1 MVEPEACR
9 FWQNAL
15 QSGLMDAKALGACR
29 DAIPPEK
36 RTDDAID
43 RRMARRAIE
52 AGQLTLWQAQQ
63 LLQGRVNGFKIEKY
77 LLLDLIGQGGMG
89 RVYLARDTR
98 LGRRVAVKVLSRE
111 RMNNP
116 RAVARFQREGRVGAQ
131 LQHENLVRI
140 YDEGNAGGVCYLI
153 MEYIE
158 GRNAG
163 QLVGDLGRLP
173 PAAAA
178 SVARQVAMGLEHAHQ
193 KGLIHRDVNPWN
205 VLVTRDGTAK
215 LADLGLAIDLDDE
228 EVVTRDG
235 ATVGTFDY
243 ISPEQARHSRS
254 VDTRSDIYSL
264 GCTLYHLLTGR
275 VPFPCPSLPEKL
287 YAHHSTPPEP
297 IRPQAPGVPAGL
309 EAVALRMMAK
319 APEDRYPHPLAAA
332 EALAP
337 FDRGKVPID
346 RLAPVAAAVG
356 APAGA
361 VVEVPGPAEGSS
373 VEALDRA
380 PTPVAAPPKE
390 ASSGDVLASLNLG
403 PEPALADG
411 LRGGRA
417 KKPKSAVF
425 DRVKEKPKAAPEA
438 TPGPATAPEAAAGPW
453 DAPLRWLALLPRP
466 SRRAWIAAGAVA
478 AVLALVLGVLALL
491 RSRSRDRHV
500 PPAVEATKSPG
511 LRPMAPLG
519 PITVRWP
526 DGSQEEAKDLQEA
539 LRLAARDR
547 GEVVLANPEP
557 IHVRGTSPIEVPGA
571 ATIRAAEGRRPI
583 LVLDEAGKQPWLRA
597 STADSS
603 LTLSGLTVWADFG
616 EVEAVAPLVQAEGSV
631 TLDRC
636 AFVARG
642 KGRGSR
648 ALLAE
653 GLRTT
658 VRGCWMFGFDRALDL
673 AAFPGTKVSIAQ
685 TIVAWGKGEGRP
697 DGWAV
702 RLEARQAPGIKGARR
717 LTIDRLTVGGG
728 GLLELRGVQADRAV
742 EARVSTTVVRGPAL
756 LMWDSPPA
764 DFPKGLDWAGKADR
778 YEASGA
784 SWIVLP
790 PKGLDNLP
798 DGPDDLESWTKNL
811 KEEESLEGPVTFAD
825 NRPKPLK
832 PLEPKDFA
840 LVDDQAPLAG
850 ADPALVGPG
859 AKPVKP

>member
-1 MVEPEACR
+1 MVEPDACR
-9 FWQNAL
+9 FWRNAL
-15 QSGLMDAKALGACR
+15 QSGLLDAKAMGACW
-29 DAIPPEK
+29 DAIPAEK
-36 RTDDAID
+36 RTADAID
-43 RRMARRAIE
+43 RRLARRAIE
-52 AGQLTLWQAQQ
+52 AGLLTLWQAQQ
-63 LLQGRVNGFKIEKY
+63 LLQGRVNGFKVDKY

-140 YDEGNAGGVCYLI
+140 YDEGSAGGVCYLI

-163 QLVGDLGRLP
+163 QLAADLGRLP

-178 SVARQVAMGLEHAHQ
+178 SLTRQVALGLEHAHQ

-205 VLVTRDGTAK
+205 ILVTKDGTAK
-215 LADLGLAIDLDDE
+215 LADMGLAIDVDDE

-243 ISPEQARHSRS
+243 ISPEQARHSRN

-287 YAHHSTPPEP
+287 FAHHSTQPDP
-297 IRPQAPGVPAGL
+297 ILPQAPGVPPAL
-309 EAVALRMMAK
+309 EAVALKMMAK

-337 FDRGKVPID
+337 FDRGKVPLD
-346 RLAPVAAAVG
+346 RLTLVPSAVA
-356 APAGA
+356 APAGGI
-361 VVEVPGPAEGSS
+361 VEVAGPAGGSDLEGI
-373 VEALDRA
+373 DRA
-380 PTPVAAPPKE
+380 PALGPEPAKE
-390 ASSGDVLASLNLG
+390 ASSGDVFASLNFG

-411 LRGGRA
+411 LKSGRS

-425 DRVKEKPKAAPEA
+425 GKPKVKAAPEVA
-438 TPGPATAPEAAAGPW
+438 AEPAPAPEPDAPGPEP
-453 DAPLRWLALLPRP
+453 RRRLALPKL
-466 SRRAWIAAGAVA
+466 SRRAWIGAGAVA
-478 AVLALVLGVLALL
+478 ALLALVLGVLAST
-491 RSRSRDRHV
+491 RSRSGDR
-500 PPAVEATKSPG
+500 PPPPVDEAPKSSG
-511 LRPMAPLG
+511 VRPMAPLG

-526 DGSQEEAKDLQEA
+526 DGSQEEARDLQEA
-539 LRLAARDR
+539 LLLAARER
-547 GEVVLANPEP
+547 GEVVLANSEP
-557 IHVRGTSPIEVPGA
+557 IHLRLTKPIEVPVV
-571 ATIRAAEGRRPI
+571 ATIRAADGKRPI
-583 LVLDEAGKQPWLRA
+583 LVIDDAGKQPWLRA
-597 STADSS
+597 SSAATT

-616 EVEAVAPLVQAEGSV
+616 EAEAVAPLVQAEGAV

-642 KGRGSR
+642 EGRGSR

-658 VRGCWMFGFDRALDL
+658 VRGCWLLGFERALDL
-673 AAFPGTKVSIAQ
+673 AAYPGTKVAVSQ
-685 TIVAWGKGEGRP
+685 TIIAWGKGEGREN
-697 DGWAV
+697 GWAV
-702 RLEARQAPGIKGARR
+702 RLEARAAPGIKKPRQ
-717 LTIDRLTVGGG
+717 LTIDRVTVGGG
-728 GLLELRGVQADRAV
+728 GLLEVRGVLSQLPVAV
-742 EARVSTTVVRGPAL
+742 KVSATVVRGPAL
-756 LMWDSPPA
+756 LMWDAPPA
-764 DFPKGLDWAGKADR
+764 DFPKGLDWTGKEDR
-778 YEASGA
+778 YEVSGA

-790 PKGLDNLP
+790 PKGVNNLP
-798 DGPDDLESWTKNL
+798 DGPDDLESWTKHL
-811 KEEESLEGPVTFAD
+811 PDEGTLEGPVKFAGD
-825 NRPKPLK
+825 PIQPLK
-832 PLEPKDFA
+832 ALEPKDFA
-840 LVDDQAPLAG
+840 LVDDQASLAG

-859 AKPVKP
+859 AKAPKP